1 MLHTRNN
8 RWQQTRGIFRYSFV
22 LWWYWYSITIG
33 KCNILYV
40 PMMIRT
46 WHWWGCTSIVVYK
59 RYKVLRAMVVIDSRH
74 VRWQR
79 SEKRAGHGQRTSSS
93 SAHSC
98 CSGTCGCTPETQ
110 YERRKRQGQRSQYYD
125 STTCYVSMNA
135 YNKSGGV
142 SSHKCCTMLHKSHK
156 LWIECFHVTS
166 SPLRLRRKTENSR
179 HVGV

>member
-1 MLHTRNN
+1 MTLVRVYNM
-8 RWQQTRGIFRYSFV
+8 GY
-22 LWWYWYSITIG
+22 
-33 KCNILYV
+33 YV
-40 PMMIRT
+40 RQVQK
-46 WHWWGCTSIVVYK
+46 VVYK
-59 RYKVLRAMVVIDSRH
+59 RYKVLRAMAVIDSRH

-125 STTCYVSMNA
+125 STTCYVSMKA

-156 LWIECFHVTS
+156 LWIERFHVTS
-166 SPLRLRRKTENSR
+166 SPLRLRRKTETAAMLVYNEIGASMAIFMKW
-179 HVGV
+179 VTYL